1 MQIIDTACRFVQR
14 HAVWFWAA
22 ALFIGLAFQELAHLI
37 RPVVFPLA
45 VMTMMM
51 TMTRVDWM
59 DVLVFARRPGL
70 WLTIGLMT
78 MVIAPI
84 GIWGLLE
91 IIGVS
96 GAPATGIVLVA
107 AAPPLLSSLTY
118 SIFLGL
124 EGALAVTVSV
134 PLNLIS
140 PLVLPFLLIEIL
152 GLDLTLS
159 LETLTW
165 RLALMIGLSFGGAWV
180 IRRLKPAISR
190 ASHAHYTESAMVL
203 FMTTF
208 GIGVMDGVVAVIAA
222 EPLKVFTFAL
232 IAVGINAGLQLF
244 GIVVTWRLGRK
255 IALTSGLVV
264 GCRNV
269 MLVIGAVATTV
280 QPDLMLYLVVSQLPL
295 YVFPALQRPIC
306 GWLLRDT

>member
-1 MQIIDTACRFVQR
+1 
-14 HAVWFWAA
+14 
-22 ALFIGLAFQELAHLI
+22 
-37 RPVVFPLA
+37 
-45 VMTMMM
+45 
-51 TMTRVDWM
+51 
-59 DVLVFARRPGL
+59 
-70 WLTIGLMT
+70 
-78 MVIAPI
+78 
-84 GIWGLLE
+84 
-91 IIGVS
+91 
-96 GAPATGIVLVA
+96 
-107 AAPPLLSSLTY
+107 
-118 SIFLGL
+118 
-124 EGALAVTVSV
+124 
-134 PLNLIS
+134 
-140 PLVLPFLLIEIL
+140 
-152 GLDLTLS
+152 
-159 LETLTW
+159 
-165 RLALMIGLSFGGAWV
+165 MIGLSFGGAWV

-269 MLVIGAVATTV
+269 MLVIGAVATTA

-295 YVFPALQRPIC
+295 YVFPA
-306 GWLLRDT
+306 